1 MVNSLE
7 NIDKSKVYA
16 SRIEGLDKA
25 VADEVENSTDNITIT
40 SNLSTNKIQT
50 IGIIN
55 QNSGSPAL
63 KSWSGTSSQYNS
75 ILSKDANTL
84 YNVTDDSDVSL
95 AILET
100 LYPVGSIYITTNET
114 CPLAVLISGSTW
126 IKEATGVIT
135 GLSETAP
142 CKGNGLSMGI
152 TDGTN
157 NYSFASCS
165 VNGYAGHTGQTIAG
179 YGTNI
184 GTTLGTLN
192 GMGYTLGITTDPDN
206 SGIITDLSSVAT
218 SYSVNLFRR
227 TL

>member
-40 SNLSTNKIQT
+40 SNISTNKIQT
-50 IGIIN
+50 VGIIN

-84 YNVTDDSDVSL
+84 YNITDDSDVSL

-126 IKEATGVIT
+126 IKVSSGRVLQGADNDHGAGTTIEAGLPNIT
-135 GLSETAP
+135 GESQINAAVGTDYTGAFYKSDDKTIGSYSNTGTAP
-142 CKGNGLSMGI
+142 SLSFNASLSNPIYGNSD
-152 TDGTN
+152 TVQPPA
-157 NYSFASCS
+157 YF
-165 VNGYAGHTGQTIAG
+165 VNI
-179 YGTNI
+179 
-184 GTTLGTLN
+184 
-192 GMGYTLGITTDPDN
+192 
-206 SGIITDLSSVAT
+206 
-218 SYSVNLFRR
+218 FRR

>member
-16 SRIEGLDKA
+16 SRIEGLDQA
-25 VADEVENSTDNITIT
+25 IADEVENSTDNITIT

-84 YNVTDDSDVSL
+84 YNITDDSDVSL
-95 AILET
+95 TILET

-142 CKGNGLSMGI
+142 CKGNGLTLGL
-152 TDGTN
+152 TNGT
-157 NYSFASCS
+157 
-165 VNGYAGHTGQTIAG
+165 VNGGVGLSNQNILYPYTGLYGKNVGDTTISGFATVNNS
-179 YGTNI
+179 Y
-184 GTTLGTLN
+184 
-192 GMGYTLGITTDPDN
+192 GITTDPDN